1 MTSEKIHR
9 AERTAQKK
17 YNNDER
23 EDNNKID
30 KGRNSNVQYY
40 VDISDCV
47 TN

>member
-9 AERTAQKK
+9 AERTTQKK

-30 KGRNSNVQYY
+30 KDRNSNVQYY